1 VDRFVPAVRAVSQH
15 SLAVGTLPPSEQAA
29 AGPLVARGFIDGLH
43 AGMRIS
49 AVGLAVG
56 AALALAFLPS
66 ARRSAAETPSAER
79 SVVFE

>member
-1 VDRFVPAVRAVSQH
+1 
-15 SLAVGTLPPSEQAA
+15 
-29 AGPLVARGFIDGLH
+29 
-43 AGMRIS
+43 MRIS